1 VKDNVGQWVAF
12 IMYMLITGIDVDIE
26 VRSKNNDDKTGSAQK
41 ECNKTD
47 GKNDSEETHTS
58 AMEETHTSA
67 MEVDDKHDK
76 EANASRAERE
86 SPESEGWTVVNDA
99 TANQSMNLVFF
110 LCFLHG
116 MS

>member
-1 VKDNVGQWVAF
+1 MTVVKDYVGQWVAF
-12 IMYMLITGIDVDIE
+12 IMYVLITGIDVDIE

-58 AMEETHTSA
+58 AME
-67 MEVDDKHDK
+67 VDDKHDK

-86 SPESEGWTVVNDA
+86 SPESEGWTVLNDA
-99 TANQSMNLVFF
+99 TANQSMNLVFCIF
-110 LCFLHG
+110 YMACLE
-116 MS
+116 